1 MTIPA
6 RLASSGSA
14 ETITAGRLPD
24 CSRPTGPPKSTS
36 QTSPLRGVT
45 TTRRARS

>member
-24 CSRPTGPPKSTS
+24 CSRPTGPPNPDQPDLTPS
-36 QTSPLRGVT
+36 
-45 TTRRARS
+45 RSHDDSWRTQ